1 VETTMKKPQAD
12 KANRAQVDL
21 HIQRQKDL
29 GDRMIG
35 DDDMPTAIDLIATVL
50 MVLAV
55 LAAYAMGWM

>member
-1 VETTMKKPQAD
+1 MKKPQAD